1 MSLRQTLQHLNRLR
15 EVVQV
20 LLKHGFGDVVFQSSL
35 RFVLPHRNTQEF
47 FTTTQPKERWAKLR
61 MVVEELG
68 STFIKFAQLL
78 SNRPDLLPETLIQE
92 FEKLQNDA
100 NPIHYDLIQKTIFQE
115 TQKKVEDIFSFFDKK
130 AIGVASIGQV
140 HKAKLKNGSDVVVK
154 IQRPNVSKQLEVDLG
169 LLREFIRLT
178 ENYFKKIGIL
188 NPLEVLEAFEESMQ
202 AEMDYMR
209 EAKHLEQ
216 FRKCYAN
223 HPDFSIPMP
232 YRNLC
237 TKKMLVMEYM
247 SGCKITDIPQ
257 MEAWGIN
264 PEKMVEKGM
273 EVYLSQIFDNGFF
286 HADPHPG
293 NILVRPTG
301 KLVLLDFGMVGKLTQ
316 FQKYAFAGVFVGLA
330 NQDSRS
336 MALNLRKLSPESD
349 FDNVQ
354 ALEQDLEE
362 LIENFIVLDVDNA
375 GLSECTAQLQKIIY
389 KHKLQ
394 VHGVV
399 FLILRAL
406 AIIEGIGRTL
416 HPNFQALEFIKP
428 YGIKLMAEQF
438 SFKNQRNEIF
448 YSMSQLISLLYVFPS
463 EIKQILKQL
472 RNGQL
477 KISHNIEHLDLIPKQ
492 LERNS
497 KRIHL
502 SILASVSIIASIL
515 FMLTPFASN
524 MPLWWG
530 LPYLSTFGLMLGGV
544 LGIFGF
550 FRK

>member
-1 MSLRQTLQHLNRLR
+1 MSIRQTLQHLNRLR

-35 RFVLPHRNTQEF
+35 RFVLPNRPNQEIF
-47 FTTTQPKERWAKLR
+47 MPNQPKERWKKLR
-61 MVVEELG
+61 MVIEELG

-78 SNRPDLLPETLIQE
+78 SNRPDLLPELLITE
-92 FEKLQNDA
+92 FEKLQNEA
-100 NPIHYDLIQKTIFQE
+100 TPIHYDLVEKTIFEE
-115 TQKKVEDIFSFFDKK
+115 TQKKVGDVFSFFDKK
-130 AIGVASIGQV
+130 PIGVASIGQV
-140 HKAKLKNGSDVVVK
+140 HKAKLKNGVDVVVK

-178 ENYFKKIGIL
+178 ETYFKKIGIL
-188 NPLEVLEAFEESMQ
+188 NPLEVLEAFEQSMQ
-202 AEMDYMR
+202 AEMDYLR

-216 FRKCYAN
+216 FRKCYLD
-223 HPDFSIPMP
+223 HPDFTIPQP
-232 YRNLC
+232 YRNLS

-257 MEAWGIN
+257 MEAWGIS
-264 PEKMVEKGM
+264 PERMVEKGM
-273 EVYLSQIFDNGFF
+273 EVYLSQIFDYGFF

-293 NILVRPTG
+293 NILVRPNG

-316 FQKYAFAGVFVGLA
+316 FQKYAFAGVLIGLA
-330 NQDSRS
+330 NQDPRS
-336 MALNLRKLSPESD
+336 MALNLRKLSPETD

-354 ALEQDLEE
+354 ALENDLEE

-375 GLSECTAQLQKIIY
+375 GIGECTAQLQKIIY

-394 VHGVV
+394 VHGIV

-406 AIIEGIGRTL
+406 AILEGIGRML

-428 YGIKLMAEQF
+428 YGLKLLTEQF

-448 YSMSQLISLLYVFPS
+448 YSMSQLISLLYVLPA
-463 EIKQILKQL
+463 EIKQILKQI

-477 KISHNIEHLDLIPKQ
+477 KITHSIEHFEQIPKQ
-492 LERNS
+492 MSRNN
-497 KRIHL
+497 KRMHL
-502 SILASVSIIASIL
+502 SILAGVSVLSSVL
-515 FMLTPFASN
+515 FMLTPFALQ

-530 LPYLSTFGLMLGGV
+530 LPYLSTMGLLLGGF
-544 LGIFGF
+544 LGVFGY